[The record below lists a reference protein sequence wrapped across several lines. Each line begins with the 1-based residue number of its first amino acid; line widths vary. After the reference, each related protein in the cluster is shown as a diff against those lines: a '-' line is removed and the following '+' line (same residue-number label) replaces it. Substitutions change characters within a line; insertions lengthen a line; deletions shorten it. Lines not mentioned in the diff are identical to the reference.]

1 MIKRKYI
8 LALICMFF
16 MLPLYT
22 FSGGTGTWK
31 HYMAY
36 SNVQWIEK
44 GGTKLYVMA
53 SDNLYVYNES
63 DNSIQTFDK
72 GNGLNGTDID
82 FIAWNNVSKRL
93 VIVYADYNIDMLDE
107 KGNIINVPYYF
118 RKSMTENKKVNSLDM
133 YEGFCYISI
142 GFGII
147 KLNTSTAQISDT
159 YNLGF
164 NVDYSYIEGKYIY
177 AASKD
182 KGVYSCLLTNNLLD
196 KNNWQRIGEFKP
208 RNKNIDGNYLE
219 KVRPLL
225 PGGPKY
231 NRFFF
236 MKYLNDRLYSVGGAF
251 EIGKVQLNQP
261 GTIQVLQGDEWTIY
275 QDELEKITGYNYHDL
290 NCLAVDPKNSEHV
303 FVGGRAGLY
312 EFLNGKIKKFYNK
325 DNSPLRPT
333 WYKGKELGNDYVVI
347 SGMAF
352 DKEGNLW
359 VLNSKTPNTSLFKLS
374 PDGKFTSY
382 HKESLMYEHFSLP
395 VMSNAMFDSRNLLW
409 FGNSHWNKPGLFCY
423 QPSTDVLSSFTHF
436 VNQDNTTVAVNGV
449 NCVLEDN
456 QNNIWIGTSVGPLV
470 LHSAEISKGEEAIF
484 EQVKVPRNDGTNLA
498 DYLLSGVEI
507 TCMAIDGGGR
517 KWFGTPSSGA
527 YLISADN
534 MTQVQ
539 HFLSTNSPL
548 LSNNIESIAI
558 NDKTG
563 EVFFGTD
570 KGLCSYMSD
579 ASTPAEGDSG
589 EVYAYPNPV
598 KPGYKGLIT
607 VMGLANNSDVK
618 VVTTNGVL
626 VAQGRSN
633 GGTFVWDG
641 NDLSGKRVASGVYM
655 VLASDQEGNNGTV
668 CKIAIV
674 N

>member
-1 MIKRKYI
+1 
-8 LALICMFF
+8 
-16 MLPLYT
+16 
-22 FSGGTGTWK
+22 
-31 HYMAY
+31 
-36 SNVQWIEK
+36 
-44 GGTKLYVMA
+44 
-53 SDNLYVYNES
+53 
-63 DNSIQTFDK
+63 
-72 GNGLNGTDID
+72 
-82 FIAWNNVSKRL
+82 
-93 VIVYADYNIDMLDE
+93 
-107 KGNIINVPYYF
+107 
-118 RKSMTENKKVNSLDM
+118 
-133 YEGFCYISI
+133 
-142 GFGII
+142 
-147 KLNTSTAQISDT
+147 
-159 YNLGF
+159 
-164 NVDYSYIEGKYIY
+164 
-177 AASKD
+177 
-182 KGVYSCLLTNNLLD
+182 
-196 KNNWQRIGEFKP
+196 
-208 RNKNIDGNYLE
+208 
-219 KVRPLL
+219 
-225 PGGPKY
+225 
-231 NRFFF
+231 
-236 MKYLNDRLYSVGGAF
+236 
-251 EIGKVQLNQP
+251 
-261 GTIQVLQGDEWTIY
+261 
-275 QDELEKITGYNYHDL
+275 
-290 NCLAVDPKNSEHV
+290 
-303 FVGGRAGLY
+303 
-312 EFLNGKIKKFYNK
+312 
-325 DNSPLRPT
+325 
-333 WYKGKELGNDYVVI
+333 
-347 SGMAF
+347 
-352 DKEGNLW
+352 
-359 VLNSKTPNTSLFKLS
+359 
-374 PDGKFTSY
+374 
-382 HKESLMYEHFSLP
+382 MYEHFSLP

-626 VAQGRSN
+626 VAQGTSN
-633 GGTFVWDG
+633 GGTFTWDG